1 MSGFK
6 ESGERRMSF
15 EEFRQVIADV
25 SKVPLDRIHK
35 DASFRDELDVDS
47 LQMVNL
53 IVELTARFGLGSFN
67 LQSDKDLETVG
78 SLYQLMTMEE
88 SK

>member
-1 MSGFK
+1 
-6 ESGERRMSF
+6 MSF
-15 EEFRQVIADV
+15 EEFRQVIADI
-25 SKVPLDRIHK
+25 SKVPLEKIHK

-53 IVELTARFGLGSFN
+53 IVELTARFNLGSFN

-78 SLYQLMTMEE
+78 ALYQLMTMEE
-88 SK
+88 S